1 MTVLALQNRV
11 KKNISLIEDE
21 VILGQ
26 INDLI
31 DQNSKVCVLSEY
43 HIKRLEESRK
53 QFENGEFYTQEE
65 VDLKVEQWLK
75 EK

>member
-31 DQNSKVCVLSEY
+31 DQNSKVYVLSDFQL
-43 HIKRLEESRK
+43 KLVEEAREDYK
-53 QFENGEFYTQEE
+53 TGNFITQE
-65 VDLKVEQWLK
+65 DLKKKVEAWK
-75 EK
+75 ERK